1 MSSLIPN
8 NMSDSANNQNPT
20 QEEKIQYGRVLSKLT
35 KSMIR
40 KMGSFTSSQESKKDE
55 VNFQLKEKLQIVNQK
70 KDASQIDS
78 FLVFLNQSEN
88 K

>member
-1 MSSLIPN
+1 
-8 NMSDSANNQNPT
+8 
-20 QEEKIQYGRVLSKLT
+20 
-35 KSMIR
+35 MIR

-78 FLVFLNQSEN
+78 FLVFII
-88 K
+88 